1 MENAHLTFNI
11 KYLQI
16 RFLNPKTPNPTYP
29 CYKIKSGSGV
39 EGNDLCL
46 FSYGPKTMN
55 IVCGLCF
62 ELNDEVR
69 IFKSRDILIT
79 RL

>member
-39 EGNDLCL
+39 
-46 FSYGPKTMN
+46 
-55 IVCGLCF
+55 
-62 ELNDEVR
+62 
-69 IFKSRDILIT
+69 
-79 RL
+79 